1 MLQMYEEAMSLCA
14 GLAAANRAGASS
26 VAVWMLRCLEIRS
39 KGESP
44 GVSMQLA
51 PLLRPE
57 AAKRSAASAP
67 W

>member
-44 GVSMQLA
+44 LS
-51 PLLRPE
+51 LLCS
-57 AAKRSAASAP
+57 SALGKQ
-67 W
+67 